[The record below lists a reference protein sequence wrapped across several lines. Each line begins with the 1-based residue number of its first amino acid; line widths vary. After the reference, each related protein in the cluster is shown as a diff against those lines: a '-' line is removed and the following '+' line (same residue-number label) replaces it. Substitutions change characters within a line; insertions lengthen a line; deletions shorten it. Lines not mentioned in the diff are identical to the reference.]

1 MIWRKDD
8 YMTSKRSINLIIICF
23 YVMSLLCGIDSI
35 IKNDFINNIR
45 LILQISMPIII
56 ICSILF
62 DNKDFKILKK
72 NKTSMI
78 LLIINIIWILI
89 TILFG
94 IHKGFTSIKGIV
106 NFSSIL
112 FMTYLLTNIE
122 FGKEDSNKLAKHIL
136 ISGMICAVYGILQYI
151 FKINLDTLSNSKY
164 PGILGR
170 VNSTFYL
177 ATLYDKY
184 MLLIFAFSGFNYL
197 KENKKSYLLLFIL
210 SFINIILTFARAGLI
225 GAIIVIIFYIIGCVL
240 YKEYKKILIP
250 ILLFLSAFLIPG
262 FKYSFQSTLDYFYA
276 KLNIPSTI
284 QIKLV
289 SELTDSTGEEIKDI
303 NNDLSIQY
311 RKVYE
316 NIGKEFIKEYPIT
329 GIGYNNYSYL
339 YQNQNASLYLEND
352 DVLSYVY
359 EYMYPH
365 NGYIQMG
372 AEIGIFGL
380 ILYFGY
386 IIYLAV
392 YSILKSKSKYKW
404 FSLVILVL
412 FMLGNDTET
421 LMYNK
426 QYLFL
431 FAIIYS
437 LYNNIYI
444 KK

>member
-1 MIWRKDD
+1 
-8 YMTSKRSINLIIICF
+8 MTSKRSINLIIICF

-262 FKYSFQSTLDYFYA
+262 FKYSFQSTLDYFYD

-386 IIYLAV
+386 IIYLTV

>member
-262 FKYSFQSTLDYFYA
+262 FKYSFQSTLDYFYD

-386 IIYLAV
+386 IIYLTV